1 MSQTDQHSRRP
12 GPDVEPRQEETVTV
26 AGGAD
31 ASAAPSA
38 DATDGELHK
47 NQLFHL
53 LQNERRRAVLRY
65 LEGREDEA
73 VRMRDIAEQVA
84 AWEHDTTLQAL
95 TSDERQRV
103 YIALYQSHLGKL
115 ADAGVIEYNK
125 PRGIV
130 RTTDLFPA
138 VVDYVETTP
147 SSRASADDAWE
158 QRYLGVTLLSSLL
171 LAVSLLDLSGL
182 QFLSGFVVSVLIL
195 GMFSGLT
202 LLQVAESRIRG
213 FSTVLSAG
221 R

>member
-1 MSQTDQHSRRP
+1 
-12 GPDVEPRQEETVTV
+12 V
-26 AGGAD
+26 AGSSD
-31 ASAAPSA
+31 ASAAASA
-38 DATDGELHK
+38 EATDTELDK

-65 LEGREDEA
+65 LEGREGEA

-103 YIALYQSHLGKL
+103 YIALYQSHLDKL

-130 RTTDLFPA
+130 RTTELFPG
-138 VVDYVETTP
+138 VVEYVDVNT
-147 SSRASADDAWE
+147 SSTATGTDSWE
-158 QRYLGVTLLSSLL
+158 QRYLGVSLLSSLL

-182 QFLSGFVVSVLIL
+182 QLLSGFVVSVLIL

-202 LLQVAESRIRG
+202 LLRVAESRIPS
-213 FSTVLSAG
+213 FSTVASAG
-221 R
+221 Q